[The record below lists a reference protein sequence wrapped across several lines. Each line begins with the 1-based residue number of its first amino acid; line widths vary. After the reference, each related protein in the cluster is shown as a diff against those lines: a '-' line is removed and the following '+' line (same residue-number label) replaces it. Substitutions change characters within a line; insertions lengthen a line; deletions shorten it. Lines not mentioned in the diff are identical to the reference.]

1 MVANAIEVLTIRS
14 NYMEGNNRFNTNT
27 TFDGG
32 NPIGPPFRFAND
44 RGGVHVC
51 SDIVLSGA
59 PWPEFV
65 PTQSLNISAAA
76 NPCSAVTIEN
86 NCKAQRSL
94 NHLADRSR
102 ADIQARILNI
112 IILANRSQRHHLAL
126 PIRHIFWCMGGGS
139 L

>member
-1 MVANAIEVLTIRS
+1 
-14 NYMEGNNRFNTNT
+14 MEGNNLFNTNT

-32 NPIGPPFRFAND
+32 NPIGPSFRFAND

-65 PTQSLNISAAA
+65 PTQSLNLSAAA

-86 NCKAQRSL
+86 NCQAQRSL
-94 NHLADRSR
+94 NHLAEHSPSDQSCH
-102 ADIQARILNI
+102 
-112 IILANRSQRHHLAL
+112 RSQRHHLAL
-126 PIRHIFWCMGGGS
+126 PIRHIFWCVRGRS
-139 L
+139 VRPCHEQ

>member
-14 NYMEGNNRFNTNT
+14 NYLEGNNRFNTNT
-27 TFDGG
+27 TFAGG

-65 PTQSLNISAAA
+65 PTQSLNLSAAA

-86 NCKAQRSL
+86 NCRL
-94 NHLADRSR
+94 NDR
-102 ADIQARILNI
+102 
-112 IILANRSQRHHLAL
+112 
-126 PIRHIFWCMGGGS
+126 
-139 L
+139 

>member
-1 MVANAIEVLTIRS
+1 
-14 NYMEGNNRFNTNT
+14 MEGNNLFNTNT

-32 NPIGPPFRFAND
+32 NPIGPSFRFAND

-65 PTQSLNISAAA
+65 PTQSLNLSAAA

-86 NCKAQRSL
+86 NCQAQRSL
-94 NHLADRSR
+94 NHLAEHSPSDQSCQQITMSSSR
-102 ADIQARILNI
+102 AANSTHILVCS
-112 IILANRSQRHHLAL
+112 RPQCPTL
-126 PIRHIFWCMGGGS
+126 P
-139 L
+139 